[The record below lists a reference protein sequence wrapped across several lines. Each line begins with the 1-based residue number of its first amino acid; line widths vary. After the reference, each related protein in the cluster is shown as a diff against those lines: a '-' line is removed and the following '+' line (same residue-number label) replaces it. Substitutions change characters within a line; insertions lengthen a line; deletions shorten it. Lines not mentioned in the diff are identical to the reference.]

1 MEVKSKWSHKKIM
14 VVKKNAYRLFLQ
26 AKVQEIQVA
35 KEKIKQAYVHFKQ
48 NLSLLESKTVV

>member
-1 MEVKSKWSHKKIM
+1 M

-35 KEKIKQAYVHFKQ
+35 KEKIKQAYVHFKK
-48 NLSLLESKTVV
+48 NLSLLESKAVV